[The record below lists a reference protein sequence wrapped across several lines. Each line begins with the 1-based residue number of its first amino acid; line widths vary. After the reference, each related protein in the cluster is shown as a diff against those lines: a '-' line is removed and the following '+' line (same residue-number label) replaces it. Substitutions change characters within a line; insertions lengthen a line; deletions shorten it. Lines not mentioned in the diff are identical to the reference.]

1 MLDLFLSQ
9 TQILQELGGIWIVG
23 LLVFTRVLAFA
34 SMAPLIGHK
43 SIPGLVKISFAIL
56 LTLLI
61 IPSLQVPSEYPK
73 DFYFVYLIAFNA
85 LIGLFIGWIS
95 QLVIE
100 ICRAAGEMLDMQ
112 MGLNAATLFDPGTQT
127 QSTIIGRFFDF
138 IALVIFISIGGM
150 EKVITGLYKSFEK
163 FPIVLS
169 EFDINFFKVLHA
181 TSDVIGMS
189 FVIVSPI
196 IITILVVDLILGLMS
211 RAAPQINAFQIS
223 FSIKPALGL
232 ILMLLLLPALL
243 QIFAGLFS
251 NPLKFF

>member
-1 MLDLFLSQ
+1 MFDLFLSQ
-9 TQILQELGGIWIVG
+9 TKILQELGGLWVVA
-23 LLVFTRVLAFA
+23 LLVFSRVLAFA

-43 SIPGLVKISFAIL
+43 SIPGLVKISFAII
-56 LTLLI
+56 LTLII
-61 IPSLQVPSEYPK
+61 IPNLEVPSEYPK
-73 DFYFVYLIAFNA
+73 DFHFIYLIAFNA
-85 LIGLFIGWIS
+85 LIGLFIGWVS

-112 MGLNAATLFDPGTQT
+112 MGLHAATLFDPGSQTQT
-127 QSTIIGRFFDF
+127 TIIGRFFDF
-138 IALVIFISIGGM
+138 LALVIFLSIGGM
-150 EKVITGLYKSFEK
+150 EKIIYGLYRSFESY
-163 FPIVLS
+163 PIVLS
-169 EFDINFFKVLHA
+169 EFKINFFQILSA
-181 TSDVIGMS
+181 TSNVIGLS

-243 QIFAGLFS
+243 QMFAGLLS
-251 NPLKFF
+251 NPTRFF